1 VTKYLPVDE
10 QLEILRQGAA
20 DLVSEEELGKKLER
34 SRETGKPL
42 VVKVGFDPSAPDI
55 HLGHTV
61 VMRKMKQ
68 FQDLGHEVVFVV
80 GDFTGM
86 IGDPSGRS
94 KTRPQLTEEQLR
106 KNAETY
112 RDQAYRILDPEKS
125 RLEYNSSWL
134 SKLGSE
140 GLIRLAGKYTVAR
153 MLERDDFERRFRENQ
168 PISIHE
174 FLYPLA
180 QAYDSV
186 ALEADVE
193 MGGTDQTFNLL
204 VGRDIMREY
213 GLEPQVILTTPL
225 LVGTDGVEKMSKSLG
240 NYIAIEDTPREMY
253 GKVMSIADD
262 LMWSYYELC
271 TDALPAEI
279 EAMQERLASGDL
291 HPKAAK
297 QQLAREIVRAFHGN
311 EAAQTAEEEFENI
324 FSSGGLPDELE
335 TVEIESAE
343 PLWIVRAITAAGFAS
358 SNGEARRLVQQ
369 GAVSIDGDRVGDV
382 DAELPADG
390 QARVLRVGKR
400 RFAKIVIKAN

>member
-1 VTKYLPVDE
+1 VEE

-134 SKLGSE
+134 TKLGAE

-225 LVGTDGVEKMSKSLG
+225 LVGTDGVEKMSKSLD

-253 GKVMSIADD
+253 GKVMSISDD
-262 LMWSYYELC
+262 VMWSYYELC
-271 TDALPAEI
+271 TDAFPADI
-279 EAMQERLASGDL
+279 EKLRKQVADGEL

-297 QQLAREIVRAFHGN
+297 QRLAREIVEGFHGV
-311 EAAQTAEEEFENI
+311 EAARSAEEEFDKI
-324 FSSGGLPDELE
+324 FKSGGLPDEIE

-369 GAVSIDGDRVGDV
+369 GAVSIDGERVEDV
-382 DAELPADG
+382 DAQVPADG
-390 QARVLRVGKR
+390 QERVLKVGKR
-400 RFAKIVIKAN
+400 RFARIAIKAV